1 MDEREILKHLQNSA
15 WEDVEYFSNSNK
27 EGRERWV
34 VSEFLSVLGVE
45 YHEADLQS
53 LEQENKGDVS
63 FHNAQF
69 QIKEL
74 PDPMLLRGKMYKGAY
89 NSIKA
94 ATSLE
99 EVSLVGDARDLP
111 PIANMYNL
119 VLEKAIELANSK
131 TYEAVKNELDLLIY
145 VTRTRASLIQKHEIK
160 SE

>member
-27 EGRERWV
+27 EGSERWV

-53 LEQENKGDVS
+53 LEQENKADVS

-74 PDPMLLRGKMYKGAY
+74 PDPMLLREKCT
-89 NSIKA
+89 KA
-94 ATSLE
+94 HTIL
-99 EVSLVGDARDLP
+99 
-111 PIANMYNL
+111 
-119 VLEKAIELANSK
+119 
-131 TYEAVKNELDLLIY
+131 
-145 VTRTRASLIQKHEIK
+145 
-160 SE
+160 